1 MLEQEAEKKLKELK
15 ERQAVKE
22 VQRRAVYEEMR
33 EQEEARRLGEREA
46 RQQRQRQLQV
56 EQRKLADEQKVS
68 GLHTAGNYPS
78 IHLYSIHVFLLPPS
92 THASS
97 V

>member
-22 VQRRAVYEEMR
+22 EQRRAVYEEMR

-68 GLHTAGNYPS
+68 GLHTAGNPS